1 MKGKILKNVQK
12 HQYLGVTVANDLNW
26 TLHIESIVGKA
37 NRTLGF
43 IKRNLKHCPKEIIT
57 QAYENT
63 CPSHT

>member
-12 HQYLGVTVANDLNW
+12 HLYLGVTVANDLNW

-43 IKRNLKHCPKEIIT
+43 IKRNLKHCPQEIKT